1 MEQPAGTS
9 SSFVQLL
16 DVSRNYGETRAVRN
30 VTMDLAIRGKIHAL
44 VGENGAG
51 KSTCLGMAGGRVAPS
66 SGLVLVD
73 GSQLPPGSPRA
84 AKRLGVHAI
93 YQELTI
99 VPALT
104 PEANVYLGQN
114 ISRGGWLKETEMRR
128 GYEELCGQ
136 FGVLPVSTRQAG
148 NLSVAE
154 QQMLEILRALASDT
168 KCILF
173 DEPTASLA
181 QAERDA
187 LFSTMHD
194 LKAEGL
200 ALTVVSH
207 NLDEV
212 KEHSDFITVFRDGAL
227 VETRPAAQWT
237 KREIVGSML
246 GGHARGAN
254 IASGQRQRAVK
265 QRPAEIQPVMEVSGL
280 THAGIIENVSFSLYA
295 GEVLGI
301 AGLVGSGRT
310 SILRALAGL
319 DARATGS
326 VIIEGKPAGVPKN
339 VREAR
344 AAGISLLPEDRKGQ
358 GLLLARSGAENVTLG
373 EWGSVS
379 RFSFIRER
387 GLIASAIASA
397 RPVGFNTSRLGENAG
412 RLSGGNQQKL
422 MIARWIHTSFPIL
435 LADEPTRGVDVGAKA
450 EILVALESIVA
461 EGRSMIVVSS
471 ELEEITGMSDRVLVI
486 HEGRALAMLD
496 SRDGPITPARILQII
511 FDAADMDAAEPD
523 TAVLGSAESALQVEQ
538 AQTRGEF

>member
-1 MEQPAGTS
+1 MTEQPAGDTAA
-9 SSFVQLL
+9 FVQLV
-16 DVSRNYGETRAVRN
+16 DVSRHYGETRAVRN

-66 SGLVLVD
+66 SGLVLID
-73 GSQLPPGSPRA
+73 GNELPPGSPRA

-99 VPALT
+99 VPALS

-114 ISRGGWLKETEMRR
+114 ISRGGLLREKEMRR
-128 GYEELCGQ
+128 GYEQLCIQ
-136 FGVLPVSTRQAG
+136 FGVVPVLTKQAG
-148 NLSVAE
+148 ALSVAE
-154 QQMLEILRALASDT
+154 QQMLEILRALASKT

-194 LKAEGL
+194 LQAQGL

-212 KEHSDFITVFRDGAL
+212 KEHADLITVFRDGAL
-227 VETRPAAQWT
+227 VETRPAAHWT
-237 KREIVGSML
+237 KREIVNSML
-246 GGHARGAN
+246 GDLTRGAD
-254 IASGQRQRAVK
+254 IASGRLHRPPKQERSTAV
-265 QRPAEIQPVMEVSGL
+265 RPVLQVSGL
-280 THAGIIENVSFSLYA
+280 TRAGIIDNVDLTLYP

-301 AGLVGSGRT
+301 AGLVGSGRS

-319 DARATGS
+319 DPRATGTVTINGS
-326 VIIEGKPAGVPKN
+326 PSRVPKS

-344 AAGISLLPEDRKGQ
+344 AHGISLLPEDRKGQ

-373 EWGSVS
+373 EWASVS
-379 RFSFIRER
+379 RFSFIKESS
-387 GLIASAIASA
+387 LLASAVISA
-397 RPVGFNTSRLGENAG
+397 RPVGFDTTRLGENAA

-461 EGRSMIVVSS
+461 AGRSMIVVSS

-486 HEGRALAMLD
+486 HEGKALAVLD
-496 SRDGPITPARILQII
+496 SRDGPITPADILQII
-511 FDAADMDAAEPD
+511 FDAAETAEP
-523 TAVLGSAESALQVEQ
+523 VSS
-538 AQTRGEF
+538 RGEL